1 VPAYLSSPGAAAS
14 VTAIAY
20 RWHRRRGNGLVVRV
34 HRCCGL
40 VRGGIDTGRVVN
52 NRYAHHFPAAPG
64 VLGVDMS
71 PSYYGV
77 GLQGGI
83 LPDRFERVHRLL
95 PDARV
100 THSIPIYP
108 QLRQA
113 SQLSLTL
120 ALTATATG

>member
-1 VPAYLSSPGAAAS
+1 

-120 ALTATATG
+120 TLTTTATG